1 MNKNYQLLII
11 DRYNIGQS
19 DHYILPSS
27 FMKKFVKKELKK
39 NFNMGYGAVVKVDG
53 GYMGCDSEEVSYLWQ
68 TTDKK
73 VNSKSKLWMDDMYDL
88 WEEEEWD

>member
-39 NFNMGYGAVVKVDG
+39 NFNMGYGAVVKVG
-53 GYMGCDSEEVSYLWQ
+53 GG
-68 TTDKK
+68 
-73 VNSKSKLWMDDMYDL
+73 
-88 WEEEEWD
+88 

>member
-27 FMKKFVKKELKK
+27 FMKRFVKKELKK
-39 NFNMGYGAVVKVDG
+39 AVKVDG

-73 VNSKSKLWMDDMYDL
+73 VNSKSKLYMDDMYDL
-88 WEEEEWD
+88 WEEESW